1 MLILFDID
9 ATMVLTSRS
18 GLWAMERAG
27 QDLFGPG
34 FEIGD
39 IEFAGRLDTLIIPEI
54 FQRCGVAITP
64 ANMDAYRGLYARRLG
79 ERLADS
85 AVAKTILPG
94 IAALLAEID
103 ARAAGGEDVTAGLL
117 TGNYESTGRAKLSA
131 CGIDH
136 ARFTVG
142 AFADDASYP
151 SGSRDDLPPVAMERY
166 RARTGRAIEPGRTVI
181 IGDSPFDVRC
191 AKVNGCRSLAVA
203 TGVHSVEQLR
213 ACSPHPPDLA
223 VSNLA
228 DTAAVSRWLFG

>member
-27 QDLFGPG
+27 QELFGPG
-34 FEIGD
+34 FGIGD

-54 FQRCGVAITP
+54 FERCGVPVTTE
-64 ANMDAYRGLYARRLG
+64 NLRSYRERYALRLG
-79 ERLADS
+79 ERLAD
-85 AVAKTILPG
+85 ATVTRTVLPG
-94 IAALLAEID
+94 VAALLAEID
-103 ARAAGGEDVTAGLL
+103 ARANAGEDVTAGLL
-117 TGNYESTGRAKLSA
+117 TGNFESTGRAKLSA

-136 ARFTVG
+136 ERFVVG
-142 AFADDASYP
+142 AFADDALYP
-151 SGSRDDLPPVAMERY
+151 GGSRDDLPPVAMERY
-166 RARTGRAIEPGRTVI
+166 RAHTGRVIEPARTVI

-203 TGVHSVEQLR
+203 TGVHTLEQLR
-213 ACSPHPPDLA
+213 SCTPHAPDLA
-223 VSNLA
+223 VANLA

>member
-27 QDLFGPG
+27 QELFGPG
-34 FEIGD
+34 FAIGD

-54 FQRCGVAITP
+54 FQRCGVAVTE
-64 ANMDAYRGLYARRLG
+64 ANLRSYRGLYSLRLG
-79 ERLADS
+79 ERLADA
-85 AVAKTILPG
+85 AVTRTVLPG

-103 ARAAGGEDVTAGLL
+103 ARAQRGEDVTAGLL
-117 TGNYESTGRAKLSA
+117 TGNFESTGRAKLAA

-136 ARFTVG
+136 ARFAVG
-142 AFADDASYP
+142 AFADDAFYP
-151 SGSRDDLPPVAMERY
+151 HGSRDDLPPVAMERY
-166 RARTGRAIEPGRTVI
+166 RVRTGRAIEPARTVI

-203 TGVHSVEQLR
+203 TGVHTLEQLR
-213 ACSPHPPDLA
+213 ACTPHAPDLA
-223 VSNLA
+223 LADLA